1 MKNIL
6 TTIGISLIISFITTQ
21 AISFFDLPFW
31 QSYSGQIVK
40 DTSTKVIQE
49 KIEEFKKINNIE
61 SDVTAAINL
70 WAPSVV
76 SIITSR
82 DLAYY
87 INDALFYGATSGE
100 TTTTKLKNQKL
111 KTWWAS
117 WIIISKDW
125 YILTNKHVVD
135 DTTVEYTV
143 ITNDWDTLSVKN
155 IRRDPLLDIA
165 VLQVINTKWELPTDL
180 QPAKFISYKSPVNVG
195 QFTIAIWNA
204 LTEYSNSATFGI
216 ISAKNRSLST
226 QWLNDIYIG
235 LYQTDTPIHPGNSG
249 WPLLNTAW
257 EVLGI
262 NTALSQWESI
272 WFALPLS
279 SEFIQTTLASLQT
292 GWTIARPY
300 IWMQTKLLTK
310 AAAKNLDMKKFE
322 WVYIES
328 VQLNSPAKVA
338 WLLSWDVITEIN
350 NTTIQ
355 SDMPLLY
362 TLYTFKPT
370 DTLSLLVYRN
380 KEYQKIELTLGSLWD
395 IVQ

>member
-1 MKNIL
+1 MSFV
-6 TTIGISLIISFITTQ
+6 TIQ
-21 AISFFDLPFW
+21 AITFFDLPFW

-40 DTSTKVIQE
+40 DTSTKVVQE

-61 SDVTAAINL
+61 SDVTKAIEI
-70 WAPSVV
+70 WSPSVV

-82 DLAYY
+82 DLSYY
-87 INDALFYGATSGE
+87 MNDALYYGPNTW
-100 TTTTKLKNQKL
+100 TVVTKIKNQKI

-125 YILTNKHVVD
+125 YIITNKHVVD

-226 QWLNDIYIG
+226 QWVDDIYIG
-235 LYQTDTPIHPGNSG
+235 LYQTDTPINPGNSG

-257 EVLGI
+257 EVLGM

-272 WFALPLS
+272 WFTLPLS
-279 SEFIQTTLASLQT
+279 SEFIETTLASLEAD
-292 GWTIARPY
+292 WTIARPY
-300 IWMQTKLLTK
+300 IGMQTKLLTK

-328 VQLNSPAKVA
+328 VQLNSPAKLA
-338 WLLSWDVITEIN
+338 WLLSGDVITEIN

-370 DTLSLLVYRN
+370 DKLSLLVYRN
-380 KEYQKIELTLGSLWD
+380 KEYQKIEITLGSLGD

>member
-1 MKNIL
+1 M
-6 TTIGISLIISFITTQ
+6 SLVTLQ
-21 AISFFDLPFW
+21 AITFFDLPFW
-31 QSYSGQIVK
+31 QSYSGQIIK
-40 DTSTKVIQE
+40 DSSTKVVQE

-61 SDVTAAINL
+61 SDVTAAITL
-70 WAPSVV
+70 WSPSVV
-76 SIITSR
+76 SIITSK
-82 DLAYY
+82 DLSYY
-87 INDALFYGATSGE
+87 MNDALFYGPSTGK
-100 TTTTKLKNQKL
+100 TVTTKVKSQKI

-125 YILTNKHVVD
+125 YIITNKHVVD

-143 ITNDWDTLSVKN
+143 ITNDGDTLSVKN
-155 IRRDPLLDIA
+155 IRRDPILDIA

-180 QPAKFISYKSPVNVG
+180 QPAKFISYKSPVNIG

-226 QWLNDIYIG
+226 QWVDDIYIG
-235 LYQTDTPIHPGNSG
+235 LYQTDTPINPGNSG

-257 EVLGI
+257 EVLGM

-272 WFALPLS
+272 WFTLPLS
-279 SEFIQTTLASLQT
+279 SEFIETTLALLQT
-292 GWTIARPY
+292 GGTIARPY
-300 IWMQTKLLTK
+300 VWMQTKLLTK
-310 AAAKNLDMKKFE
+310 AAAKNLNMKKFE

-328 VQLNSPAKVA
+328 VQLGSPAKIA
-338 WLLSWDVITEIN
+338 WLLSGDVITEIN
-350 NTTIQ
+350 NTAIQ

-370 DTLSLLVYRN
+370 DKLSLLVYRN
-380 KEYQKIELTLGSLWD
+380 KEYQKIDITLGSLGD